1 MGGRPLEPLDVDGLF
16 WLVDKPDDKV
26 AGRLRFDPAEGARLR
41 LIGKFKDFVPSG
53 RNPAVRM
60 NAIAG
65 GRYFALENCH
75 FAGLKAEYAGGGQTG
90 LTRHE
95 YQSDL
100 LLAGSH
106 WEGNEPLQFKNVLLH
121 VRYLEQWLNQANTL
135 PSGYEGRSRYPP
147 LIVAAFDE
155 FKRQVVVAG
164 AFGELGLTHC
174 RAQSGDRFLET
185 VIQQSFFFDLRL
197 AAAGSLDQVLNL
209 CWLLQDMV
217 TLGCDFPSALTD
229 LAMDHPQQASDTV
242 VTDKLP
248 IKPYMRSIGNYA
260 AGQQESVSP
269 SNMLFTFSDLGG
281 IQGVGKWLA
290 VASRYRI
297 AIGALVGNLYAPS
310 PYLDSRFFN
319 TCTAAEAFRR
329 IQLGRQSLNFAR
341 ELPVLA
347 QQAGDAFKELVGDVD
362 KWAKRVVRTRDNV
375 VVHRGLRGGA
385 NTYDVLW
392 LADSL
397 HLLVVLCLLE
407 ECGAQKIAEEQ
418 VRQCQ
423 RFYLLKQG
431 W

>member
-1 MGGRPLEPLDVDGLF
+1 MEPLDVDGLF

-26 AGRLRFDPAEGARLR
+26 AGRLKFDPSEGARLG

-53 RNPAVRM
+53 RNPSVRM

-65 GRYFALENCH
+65 GRYFALEECH
-75 FAGLKAEYAGGGQTG
+75 FAGLKVEYAGGGQTG

-100 LLAGSH
+100 LLAGLH
-106 WEGNEPLQFKNVLLH
+106 WEGNDPIQFKDVLLH

-147 LIVAAFDE
+147 LIVASFDE
-155 FKRQVVVAG
+155 LKRQAAVSG
-164 AFGELGLTHC
+164 AFGELGLTYG

-197 AAAGSLDQVLNL
+197 AEAASLDQVLNW

-229 LAMDHPQQASDTV
+229 LAMEHPQQKSDNMATEKV
-242 VTDKLP
+242 P
-248 IKPYMRSIGNYA
+248 IKPYMRSVGNYA
-260 AGQQESVSP
+260 AGPREGVSI
-269 SNMLFTFSDLGG
+269 SKMMFTFTDLGG
-281 IQGVGKWLA
+281 MQGVGKWLA
-290 VASRYRI
+290 VASRYRM

-319 TCTAAEAFRR
+319 ACTAAEAFRR
-329 IQLGRQSLNFAR
+329 IQLGRQSLNLAR

-347 QQAGDAFKELVGDVD
+347 EQAGDALKELVGDVD
-362 KWAKRVVRTRDNV
+362 KWVKQVVRTRDNL

-397 HLLVVLCLLE
+397 HFLVVLCLLE
-407 ECGAQKIAEEQ
+407 ECGAQKMAEEQ
-418 VRQCQ
+418 VRRSQ
-423 RFYLLKQG
+423 RFYQLKQG
-431 W
+431 L

>member
-1 MGGRPLEPLDVDGLF
+1 MEPLDVDGLF

-26 AGRLRFDPAEGARLR
+26 AGRLKFDPSEGARLG

-53 RNPAVRM
+53 RNPSVRM

-65 GRYFALENCH
+65 GRYFALEECH
-75 FAGLKAEYAGGGQTG
+75 FAGLKVEYAGGGQTG

-100 LLAGSH
+100 LLAGLH
-106 WEGNEPLQFKNVLLH
+106 WEGNDPIQFKDVLLH

-147 LIVAAFDE
+147 LIVASFDE
-155 FKRQVVVAG
+155 LKRQAAVSG
-164 AFGELGLTHC
+164 AFGELGLTYG

-197 AAAGSLDQVLNL
+197 AEAASLDQVLNW

-229 LAMDHPQQASDTV
+229 LAMEHPQQKSDNMATEKV
-242 VTDKLP
+242 P
-248 IKPYMRSIGNYA
+248 IKPYMRSVGNYA
-260 AGQQESVSP
+260 AGPREGVSI
-269 SNMLFTFSDLGG
+269 SKMMFTFADLGG
-281 IQGVGKWLA
+281 MQGVGKWLA
-290 VASRYRI
+290 VASRYRM

-319 TCTAAEAFRR
+319 ACTAAEAFRR
-329 IQLGRQSLNFAR
+329 IQLGRQSLNLAR

-347 QQAGDAFKELVGDVD
+347 EQAGDALKELVGDVD
-362 KWAKRVVRTRDNV
+362 KWVKQVVRTRDNL

-397 HLLVVLCLLE
+397 HFLVVLCLLE
-407 ECGAQKIAEEQ
+407 ECGAQKMAEEQ
-418 VRQCQ
+418 VRRSQ
-423 RFYLLKQG
+423 RFYQLKQG
-431 W
+431 L

>member
-1 MGGRPLEPLDVDGLF
+1 MEPLDVDGLF

-26 AGRLRFDPAEGARLR
+26 AGRLEFDPSEGARLG

-53 RNPAVRM
+53 RNPSVRM

-65 GRYFALENCH
+65 GRYFALEECH
-75 FAGLKAEYAGGGQTG
+75 FAGLKVEYTGGGQTG

-100 LLAGSH
+100 LLAGLH
-106 WEGNEPLQFKNVLLH
+106 WEGNDPIQFKNVLLH

-147 LIVAAFDE
+147 LIVASFDE
-155 FKRQVVVAG
+155 LKRQAAVSG
-164 AFGELGLTHC
+164 AFGELGLTYG

-197 AAAGSLDQVLNL
+197 AEARSLDQVLNW

-229 LAMDHPQQASDTV
+229 LAMEHPQQKSDNVATE
-242 VTDKLP
+242 KLP
-248 IKPYMRSIGNYA
+248 IKPYMRSVGNYA
-260 AGQQESVSP
+260 AGPREGVS
-269 SNMLFTFSDLGG
+269 SSKMMFTFTDLGG
-281 IQGVGKWLA
+281 VQGVGKWLA
-290 VASRYRI
+290 VASRYRM

-319 TCTAAEAFRR
+319 ACTAAEAFRR
-329 IQLGRQSLNFAR
+329 IQLGRQSLNLAR

-347 QQAGDAFKELVGDVD
+347 EQAGDAFKELVGDVD
-362 KWAKRVVRTRDNV
+362 KWAKQVVRARANL

-397 HLLVVLCLLE
+397 HFLVVLCLLE
-407 ECGAQKIAEEQ
+407 ECGAQKMAEEQ
-418 VRQCQ
+418 VRRSQ
-423 RFYLLKQG
+423 RFYQLKQG
-431 W
+431 L